1 MQISLSNPYTYHG
14 ELFDY
19 NHIYS
24 NRLLEKQSEA
34 TNQALEALSSCL
46 VNGNNICE
54 LADVKKAL
62 IERGVPENGLTHLK
76 NKISDRLELEF
87 KGCRIEINI
96 PQFPRQSDLRKC
108 RISVKSHDF
117 THFIETNRTP
127 ETVAEFLLKVID
139 WLPEYEK
146 IEEELKQK
154 LEQEKLAAQIAYD
167 LLKKVAGNILDEK
180 GYVYQIFKNNSSNKA
195 SLIINTSKAFST
207 TLEVRLLDNFY
218 DDIVKHLEAMPY
230 FESK

>member
-19 NHIYS
+19 DHIYS

-34 TNQALEALSSCL
+34 TNQALEAFSSCL
-46 VNGNNICE
+46 VNGNKICE

-62 IERGVPENGLTHLK
+62 IERGVPENGLTNLK

-87 KGCRIEINI
+87 QGCRIEINI

-127 ETVAEFLLKVID
+127 ETLAEFLLKVID

-146 IEEELKQK
+146 IEEEFKQK
-154 LEQEKLAAQIAYD
+154 IEQEKLAKKISYD
-167 LLKKVAGNILDEK
+167 LLKRVAEEILDKK
-180 GYVYQIFKNNSSNKA
+180 GYGYKISENGYSNKA
-195 SLIINTSKAFST
+195 SLRINTSCAFT
-207 TLEVRLLDNFY
+207 TIMEVDLLGDFH
-218 DDIVKHLEAMPY
+218 DDLVRYLEALPD
-230 FESK
+230 FVSI